1 MCSGLQVYCST
12 QNCQPNKKTPQQS
25 VVIMGI
31 ISDVIMGQQSHI
43 NGHHFIRNND
53 RYKNNNISK
62 VEFRK
67 NKIPQ
72 FSKIKL

>member
-1 MCSGLQVYCST
+1 
-12 QNCQPNKKTPQQS
+12 
-25 VVIMGI
+25 
-31 ISDVIMGQQSHI
+31 MGQQSHI